1 MLSNILTEM
10 LYLPDVEIELFA
22 VADSFSEVV
31 AEDKNDLLF
40 SNSEDLFRLPFFF
53 LLDHNSLL
61 VS

>member
-1 MLSNILTEM
+1 M

-40 SNSEDLFRLPFFF
+40 SKSEDLFRLPFFF
-53 LLDHNSLL
+53 LLDDNSLL